1 MIIVV
6 RRPPHCKRGQNSN
19 LVLRF
24 GLQTLLSSPPLLRR
38 HRRVIKVNLLT
49 DWIWSQTSNLGR
61 RRLRSARSLGFPADF
76 LSRSK
81 FRLGQRKTAAAAA
94 ANCKRTFS
102 PDAGQRDFLV
112 RPRPSVCSSVYL
124 YLVDLL
130 FAEIDKSI
138 LLSSP

>member
-24 GLQTLLSSPPLLRR
+24 GLQTLLLSSPPLRRR

-49 DWIWSQTSNLGR
+49 DWIWSQTSNLGQ
-61 RRLRSARSLGFPADF
+61 RRLRSALARLLGFPADF

-81 FRLGQRKTAAAAA
+81 FRLGQRETAAA
-94 ANCKRTFS
+94 NGKRIFS
-102 PDAGQRDFLV
+102 PDAGRDFLV
-112 RPRPSVCSSVYL
+112 RLRPSVRSSVYL

-138 LLSSP
+138 LLLSSP